1 MVKILAEF
9 KKERRLS
16 LELVKQD
23 QGVEMTAEF
32 SEKIALITGGGSGI
46 GEASAKALA
55 AAGAIV
61 AVADVDMAGAER
73 VLSEILAAGGRGKA
87 YNLDVS
93 DDLAVERAINA
104 ITTDFG
110 GLHIAV
116 NNAGIGGTQAPTAE
130 QTPESWRKVISVN
143 LDGVFYCMRH
153 EIPAMKKS
161 GGGSIVNM
169 ASILGSVAFANAA
182 AYVAAKHGVLG
193 LTKAAA
199 IEYATEGIRVN
210 SIGPGFISTP
220 LLSALPEEALTG
232 IAAMHPMGRLGTSE
246 EVAAL
251 VLFLASDGAS
261 FVTGSYYPVDGG
273 YLAR

>member
-1 MVKILAEF
+1 MSIELS
-9 KKERRLS
+9 KK
-16 LELVKQD
+16 VAF
-23 QGVEMTAEF
+23 V
-32 SEKIALITGGGSGI
+32 TGGGSGI

-55 AAGAIV
+55 AIGAVV
-61 AVADVDMAGAER
+61 AVADVDMAGANR
-73 VLSEILAAGGRGKA
+73 VISEIIAAGGKAKA
-87 YNLDVS
+87 YELDVS
-93 DDLAVERAINA
+93 DDLAVGRVINA
-104 ITTDFG
+104 ITEEFG
-110 GLHIAV
+110 GLHVAV
-116 NNAGIGGTQAPTAE
+116 NNAGIGGVQAPTGD
-130 QTPESWRKVISVN
+130 QTPESWRKVMSIN

-161 GGGSIVNM
+161 GGGSIINM

-193 LTKAAA
+193 LTKSAA
-199 IEYATEGIRVN
+199 IEYATQGIRVN

-220 LLSALPEEALTG
+220 LLSALPEDALAG

-251 VLFLASDGAS
+251 VLFLASDEAS